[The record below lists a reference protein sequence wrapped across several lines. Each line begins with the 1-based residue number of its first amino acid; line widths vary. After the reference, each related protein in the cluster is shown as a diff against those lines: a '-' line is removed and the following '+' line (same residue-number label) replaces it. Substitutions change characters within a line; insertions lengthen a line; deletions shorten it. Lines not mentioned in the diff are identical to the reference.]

1 MTQLKE
7 SSGQRL
13 YPKKNSKEYAHR
25 HVVLNPAAS
34 VVGLGFK
41 FSLSLASTFLS
52 SKTKSP

>member
-25 HVVLNPAAS
+25 HVVVNPAC

-41 FSLSLASTFLS
+41 ISLSLASTFLS